1 MLDQHQFTAA
11 ATARKSPEM
20 DQNLNSERGMN
31 TTAAKVENVVDVAAQ
46 SEEPVALDAL
56 QELSTIEL
64 AYVGGGTYVA
74 SFV

>member
-1 MLDQHQFTAA
+1 
-11 ATARKSPEM
+11 M
-20 DQNLNSERGMN
+20 D
-31 TTAAKVENVVDVAAQ
+31 TTAAKVENVVDVVGQ
-46 SEEPVALDAL
+46 SEEALALDAL